1 VVLMTRAGELMLVE
15 LRNPPG
21 TSIDV
26 RSLAAGQAERA
37 LAADDVAWMARI
49 VWASQ

>member
-1 VVLMTRAGELMLVE
+1 MLAE
-15 LRNPPG
+15 LRNSPG

-26 RSLAAGQAERA
+26 RPLVAGQADRA